1 MFYVSLFLFYIIM
14 CIFFFFEIYFLS
26 YVWIK
31 YMERKKI
38 WEKEN
43 EKVKI
48 NVK

>member
-1 MFYVSLFLFYIIM
+1 MCTLFSS
-14 CIFFFFEIYFLS
+14 EIHFLS
-26 YVWIK
+26 HVWIK
-31 YMERKKI
+31 YMERKKKT

>member
-1 MFYVSLFLFYIIM
+1 MCTLFSS
-14 CIFFFFEIYFLS
+14 EIHFLS
-26 YVWIK
+26 HVWIK
-31 YMERKKI
+31 YMERKKT